1 MGKLKHSVLVLGEGP
16 TEFYYFNSLRDV
28 FRGDDHQARLSQAY
42 EYEGT
47 GGKIEK
53 GIADGYDRVFCVIDM
68 DTKDEEP
75 ERSQYMRLKKKYANP
90 VNKPKKGIYCEV
102 RFFETH
108 RCTELFF
115 LYYFRYTARMYNDQS
130 ALLLDLKKQCG
141 YEKTIDFFR
150 KSKGLHSYFEKKGG
164 EFDKAIR
171 HAKHSMEEKLADGRN
186 YTYSELGRMIEELK
200 SLQ

>member
-1 MGKLKHSVLVLGEGP
+1 M
-16 TEFYYFNSLRDV
+16 
-28 FRGDDHQARLSQAY
+28 
-42 EYEGT
+42 
-47 GGKIEK
+47 
-53 GIADGYDRVFCVIDM
+53 FCVIDM

-90 VNKPKKGIYCEV
+90 VNRPKKGVYCEV

-150 KSKGLHSYFEKKGG
+150 KSKGLHSYLRRKEANLTRLSVTPSIPWK
-164 EFDKAIR
+164 R
-171 HAKHSMEEKLADGRN
+171 
-186 YTYSELGRMIEELK
+186 
-200 SLQ
+200 SLLMAEITLILNLVG